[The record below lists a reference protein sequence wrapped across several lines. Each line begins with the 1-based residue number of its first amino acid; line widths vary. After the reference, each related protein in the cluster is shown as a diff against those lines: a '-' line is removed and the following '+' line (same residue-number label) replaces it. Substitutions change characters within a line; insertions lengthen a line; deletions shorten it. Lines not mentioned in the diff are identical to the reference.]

1 MSGRCRAVTGNPYIR
16 GMDEREQSREA
27 LLRAVWREILATTPD
42 NVRNFP
48 AAERA
53 IAAGA
58 SADDVVTAMQAASYE
73 TAFRLLYLVASHHV
87 PDGEDGT
94 DFGNG
99 WALVEFDPAS
109 TGSPSALEGVHE
121 DLMEADPSGRAG
133 EDLWN

>member
-1 MSGRCRAVTGNPYIR
+1 MT
-16 GMDEREQSREA
+16 ERDQSREA

-73 TAFRLLYLVASHHV
+73 TAFRLLYLVASQHAPDADDV
-87 PDGEDGT
+87 PDLDS
-94 DFGNG
+94 G
-99 WALVEFDPAS
+99 WALIDFDLTSP
-109 TGSPSALEGVHE
+109 GPPSALEGVHE